1 MAKKISGLSS
11 KKNQD
16 ERINAEIDRLN
27 GILVNLHE
35 SKRNIAKELIKN
47 IAFMSVTLEDLQEL
61 IKNQGP
67 IVMFEQG
74 SQSMMIENPAQ
85 KSYNTMVNRFTTAT
99 SKLFDLLPKDLPD
112 IIPVQQQS
120 EAEEKPKDALQAFQE
135 KYKKK

>member
-11 KKNQD
+11 KKSQD
-16 ERINAEIDRLN
+16 ERIQAEIERLN

-61 IKNQGP
+61 IKSQGP
-67 IVMFEQG
+67 IVPFEQG

-112 IIPVQQQS
+112 IIPVQQSQD
-120 EAEEKPKDALQAFQE
+120 EEKPKDALQAFQE

>member
-11 KKNQD
+11 KKDQD

-112 IIPVQQQS
+112 IIPVQQSQD
-120 EAEEKPKDALQAFQE
+120 EEKPKDALQAFQD
-135 KYKKK
+135 KYKKQ

>member
-11 KKNQD
+11 KKDQD
-16 ERINAEIDRLN
+16 ERINTEIDRLN

-47 IAFMSVTLEDLQEL
+47 IAFMIVTLEDLQEL

-112 IIPVQQQS
+112 IIPVQQSQD
-120 EAEEKPKDALQAFQE
+120 EEKPKDALQAFQD
-135 KYKKK
+135 KYKKQ

>member
-11 KKNQD
+11 KKDQD
-16 ERINAEIDRLN
+16 ERIKAEIDRLN

-74 SQSMMIENPAQ
+74 SQSMMIESPAQ

-135 KYKKK
+135 KYKK

>member
-16 ERINAEIDRLN
+16 EHILAEIERLN
-27 GILVNLHE
+27 GILVNIHE

-61 IKNQGP
+61 IKSQGP
-67 IVMFEQG
+67 IVLFEQG
-74 SQSMMIENPAQ
+74 AQSMMVENPAQ

-112 IIPVQQQS
+112 IIPVQQQAS
-120 EAEEKPKDALQAFQE
+120 EEDKPKDALQAFQD
-135 KYKKK
+135 KYKK